1 MRSKFYRSISYV
13 FFCVTNVEIFLMSS
27 VSWNNNPTSGSETP
41 ESSDNVMYPNKP
53 EWETARKALEAV
65 SGLKLKTDTDSCKD
79 TSPTKAAVLSAQQS
93 LGLPASVL
101 PCQPMPPP
109 PPLQSPHPAGNVGH
123 NMQQMPPPPPPPHPN
138 MNLPDQSNNS
148 SSNNFYYNN
157 NYNMYSQYPYGQYYN
172 MPQQYGNVPPYGQY
186 QQNHPDNRPPNQVPP
201 PPPHM
206 VLQQPLPPGTGDNI
220 DQQQQRQHMQQPPPP
235 HMPTSLHLQQPHLH
249 QQQSQ
254 PHLQQQPP
262 PQHYQPD
269 QQSPQQSSQQQQQ
282 QQQQLSPGHQ
292 YHNTDYPSNMPRF
305 QMAKNKL
312 RNANALGIRFQIS
325 KRHNVQNTN
334 AISSYR
340 TKMFPQQQQQSQQK
354 MCSPHPGK
362 QQQQLSN
369 YQSSPE
375 NNQTEDNSSNAEP
388 KSPGIEK
395 GEWPPSLKDYVQ
407 RAFASVNEE
416 NQKDE
421 MERCLKMKLKG
432 IFDDQTPWNID
443 WYKEPLPDISCLEK
457 RKRSRWE
464 RDDPEPSNNRSSV
477 RCPYNGDRV
486 PTYRTSRSRSRSK
499 SRSRSRSPAAVVV
512 SVRDKY
518 SRSVARKHRRH
529 SSDSSS
535 VSDDS
540 SSSEKYVSKH
550 SFGNKNRG
558 RGRGRGARGRASR
571 GRFREDSYGGKKGK
585 KDRDL
590 TFEYDGPDKE
600 EKLQRRAA
608 RFVEHLNN
616 SSDSKRYRQT
626 LTLTINNF
634 TTTGSDDE
642 LDMDG
647 CVIVGECQ
655 DLEKQYFRLTTAP
668 DPSTI
673 RPTEVLKR
681 SLIMVQDHWR
691 AKADYNYAC
700 EQLKSIRQDLTLQG
714 IRDTFTVRVYE
725 THARIAME
733 KGDHEEFNQCQTQLK
748 LLYHEGHHGNV
759 AEFTAYRILYYIFT
773 SNTLDLTTALATLKS
788 NHRKDEC
795 VYHAL
800 NVRSAWALNNYH
812 RFFKLYRCAPKMSG
826 YLMDWFV
833 DRVRISALKT
843 IAKSYVSDKLFM
855 LCLYFFLSCCILNK
869 CFDLFLIFWVF
880 YTNQRVFKE
889 LFVCMI
895 IHTLY
900 IYEIL

>member
-41 ESSDNVMYPNKP
+41 E
-53 EWETARKALEAV
+53 R
-65 SGLKLKTDTDSCKD
+65 
-79 TSPTKAAVLSAQQS
+79 
-93 LGLPASVL
+93 
-101 PCQPMPPP
+101 
-109 PPLQSPHPAGNVGH
+109 
-123 NMQQMPPPPPPPHPN
+123 
-138 MNLPDQSNNS
+138 
-148 SSNNFYYNN
+148 
-157 NYNMYSQYPYGQYYN
+157 YYN